1 MTSHASLDYPFDA
14 PGSTFREQMRDLPYP
29 AYPFEGHAL
38 LSRIFT
44 PAFYSFSLSPIP
56 VLLFSLAYYLT
67 SHTANHLHSAPPT
80 DWTKPTAAAKN
91 GGGGGG
97 GHLRAKLLRWIIL
110 AHNALLAIY
119 SAATFFLM
127 APPVLD
133 LFFQGWRAA
142 GSEGL
147 TLALCSMPTN
157 DPYLGRWAYIF
168 YLSKYYEVIDSLIL
182 YLKGKQ
188 IGHLQSYH
196 HAGALICM
204 WIAVRYQSQP
214 VWVFCVFNSF
224 VHTFMYSYYFC
235 SAMRWPFPRALK
247 RNLTT
252 MQILQ
257 IASGT
262 LLTNVYL
269 LVRVQPAR
277 VLTALTRSQVSTLLP
292 ASIFAARHPAPSQ
305 FFSGLVRSDP
315 GSLSTSAEKAML
327 LGHYAAQ
334 RALTRSSESCLQ
346 SKGAEMALHVNT
358 MYMTVSARASK
369 LRIPVQH
376 NCLLCLALFEVLLWL
391 TGLLAVPHLYP
402 SQPLLMLF
410 AHFFMR
416 SYLKP
421 KPRENGIVSGKAVTR
436 AGEAGQK
443 AARQI
448 ERSDVPS
455 K

>member
-1 MTSHASLDYPFDA
+1 MTSHASLEYPFDA
-14 PGSTFREQMRDLPYP
+14 PGSTFQEQMRNLPYP

-80 DWTKPTAAAKN
+80 DWTKPNAAAKN
-91 GGGGGG
+91 GGGGGGGGG

-119 SAATFFLM
+119 SAATFVLM

-147 TLALCSMPTN
+147 TLALCSTPTN

-305 FFSGLVRSDP
+305 IFSGLVRSDP

-334 RALTRSSESCLQ
+334 RALTKSSESCLQ

-358 MYMTVSARASK
+358 MYMT
-369 LRIPVQH
+369 
-376 NCLLCLALFEVLLWL
+376 
-391 TGLLAVPHLYP
+391 
-402 SQPLLMLF
+402 PLLMLF

-421 KPRENGIVSGKAVTR
+421 KPRVNGIVSGKAVTR